1 MLQLGEKV
9 KYIRKTNQ
17 LNQKDFADRI
27 GVSQGTLSDIE
38 RGNCY
43 PSCEP
48 IIALKKAFKC
58 DLNWLIDDEP
68 ESSSDQGL
76 FHVSFSQE
84 EISLIEL
91 LRSLPAIE
99 KDELLQ
105 IFKIKAV
112 KNNIRYPKYKQ

>member
-17 LNQKDFADRI
+17 MNQKEFADRI

-43 PSCEP
+43 PSCETLM
-48 IIALKKAFKC
+48 ALRSAFEC
-58 DLNWLIDDEP
+58 DLNWLIDEDTSPPSE
-68 ESSSDQGL
+68 EGI
-76 FHVSFSQE
+76 FHVSFSQV
-84 EISLIEL
+84 EISLIDL
-91 LRSLPAIE
+91 VRNLPAVE

-105 IFKIKAV
+105 IVKIKAV
-112 KNNIRYPKYKQ
+112 KNNIRYPN

>member
-17 LNQKDFADRI
+17 LNQKEFADRI

-43 PSCEP
+43 PSCET

-58 DLNWLIDDEP
+58 DLNWLIDE
-68 ESSSDQGL
+68 ESGSAFDHGL

-84 EISLIEL
+84 EISIIEL
-91 LRSLPAIE
+91 LRTLPAIE

-105 IFKIKAV
+105 IANIKAV
-112 KNNIRYPKYKQ
+112 KNDIRNPK